1 MKIESMRTRSYR
13 SFKVDDADLP
23 AEARERLSAI
33 RRHDELRAAGC
44 AEQAALREIGVSRR
58 TMYRWKAAPDA
69 GFPLGER
76 RQSLVR
82 MVPQASAPVREY
94 ADGRS
99 KPRTWRHGSKLIL
112 CGINEAWCAAWLTRL
127 DARPPAT
134 CRNCARDRLFQRLRP
149 GASPDH
155 PAWVRAWDGVLEW
168 RSQRLS
174 TTAGFSPPSAT
185 TRVVAGPRTLAR
197 VWATS
202 PLARWTVIRSR
213 PLQRSSSAAIRQSAF
228 TATICGNR
236 PDHSRRRDPPSP

>member
-44 AEQAALREIGVSRR
+44 AEQAALRETGVSRR
-58 TMYRWKAAPDA
+58 TMYRWKAPPDA

-99 KPRTWRHGSKLIL
+99 KPRAWRHGSKLIL
-112 CGINEAWCAAWLTRL
+112 CAINEAWCAAWLTRL

-149 GASPDH
+149 GIARPSGMGSRVGWSACVAIAAAVDDGWILAPERYD
-155 PAWVRAWDGVLEW
+155 PRRRRAENVGPCVGDFPVGAVDGDPL
-168 RSQRLS
+168 
-174 TTAGFSPPSAT
+174 PSA
-185 TRVVAGPRTLAR
+185 
-197 VWATS
+197 
-202 PLARWTVIRSR
+202 
-213 PLQRSSSAAIRQSAF
+213 AA
-228 TATICGNR
+228 
-236 PDHSRRRDPPSP
+236 P